1 MAGSLRGGQAT
12 KNLGNYDERMLLSS
26 ARQPLCEHLTLR
38 KYRKMVV
45 DSKKYLLYQL
55 AIVSAIDALTQA
67 GTSITKIGVVGA
79 GFGGLVQSVL
89 EAMRKTKLQCAVI
102 AMDKNPVALAE
113 LRHRHDTEADWKQVD
128 VLDADMRDNGLI
140 ICFFGQV
147 DILVSDLLGGF
158 GDNELAPECL
168 ISWQRLLKPTGVA
181 IPRSTQSYLAPVHAR
196 SLRRVLLNSQD
207 PNDRERWWA
216 YAQHLCENTD
226 VVLLAQPLP
235 VFAFVYPH
243 KKGTLYRRRCLRF
256 SSSSSCKP
264 EGNLFNNSESWC
276 HGFMGYFEAELHGT
290 IRLSTLPGRATPE
303 FNEWDPVFFPAKST
317 FCLPAQLNIRRL
329 SSPAGDRVWYSWSV
343 TDDAIEGEEQNARG
357 MHCYISTN
365 TNTGAPGVKLCHSRP
380 TPECKLYELSNV

>member
-1 MAGSLRGGQAT
+1 MAGSLRENQAT
-12 KNLGNYDERMLLSS
+12 KNLKIPGKSDERMLLSS
-26 ARQPLCEHLTLR
+26 SRQALCEHLALR
-38 KYRKMVV
+38 EYRKMVV
-45 DSKKYLLYQL
+45 DSKKCLLYQL

-67 GTSITKIGVVGA
+67 GTNITKIGVVGA

-102 AMDKNPVALAE
+102 AMDKNPIALVE
-113 LRHRHDTEADWKQVD
+113 LRHRHYAESDWTQVE
-128 VLDADMRDNGLI
+128 VLDADMRDNGLVN
-140 ICFFGQV
+140 CFFGQV

-168 ISWQRLLKPTGVA
+168 IACQRLLKPTGVA

-196 SLRRVLLNSQD
+196 ILRRAFLNSQD
-207 PNDRERWWA
+207 PNDCERWWVH
-216 YAQHLCENTD
+216 AQHLCENTD

-243 KKGTLYRRRCLRF
+243 RHGTLYRRRCLRF
-256 SSSSSCKP
+256 SSSSCKP
-264 EGNLFNNSESWC
+264 EGNLLNNSESWC
-276 HGFMGYFEAELHGT
+276 HGFMGYFEAELHGE

-303 FNEWDPVFFPAKST
+303 LNEWNPVFFPAKIT
-317 FCLPAQLNIRRL
+317 FCLPAQLNVRRV

-357 MHCYISTN
+357 VHCYMSTK
-365 TNTGAPGVKLCHSRP
+365 TITGAPRVKLCHS
-380 TPECKLYELSNV
+380 